1 MQATNLKEVKEVQGV
16 LRDANG
22 TFTAAAYNY
31 IEHVVDAP
39 TAEVHALRE
48 GLLLAQH
55 I

>member
-22 TFTAAAYNY
+22 TFIAAAY
-31 IEHVVDAP
+31 IITLSTWWMLQQPRFTLSERGCFWP
-39 TAEVHALRE
+39 S
-48 GLLLAQH
+48 